1 MKVVLDTSALIAVL
15 LGESNRDRI
24 IRKTEGADL
33 IAPASLHW
41 EIGNAFSA
49 MFKRGR
55 LGVEPALEAV
65 RRYEDVPIQFV
76 EADVAAAVRLCDRLG
91 LYAYDAY
98 MLDVAKRH
106 RAPLLTLDGGL
117 KEAARHT
124 DVELLE
130 TDR

>member
-15 LGESNRDRI
+15 LGESNRDVI
-24 IRKTEGADL
+24 IRRTEGVDL

-41 EIGNAFSA
+41 EVGNALSA

-55 LGVEPALEAV
+55 LGVEPALQAL
-65 RRYEDVPIQFV
+65 RRYQEIPIQFV
-76 EADVAAAVRLCDRLG
+76 DADMAAAVRLCDRLD

-98 MLDVAKRH
+98 MLEVANRH

-117 KEAARHT
+117 QEAARHA
-124 DVELLE
+124 DVELLQ
-130 TDR
+130 TDP

>member
-1 MKVVLDTSALIAVL
+1 MKVVLDTSALVAVL
-15 LGESNRDRI
+15 LGESSRGHI
-24 IRKTEGADL
+24 IRQTEGVDL

-55 LGVEPALEAV
+55 LGVETALKALE
-65 RRYEDVPIQFV
+65 RYQEIPIQFV
-76 EADVAAAVRLCDRLG
+76 EVDLEAAIRLCGGLD

-98 MLDVAKRH
+98 MLEVAKRH

-117 KEAARHT
+117 KEAAQHS
-124 DVELLE
+124 DVELL
-130 TDR
+130 